1 MTFTCGNDA
10 AHVETLDAEVTS
22 NLKTAPTCTEKGVTV
37 YTAKVTFEGKDY
49 TATLELTDI
58 PAAGHHYED
67 GVCTVCGEK
76 DPDYVEPT
84 EPTTEPTKPATDP
97 DGPDQ
102 TGDTTP
108 VALLMSLLLISAAC
122 LTAVIAKSRKIRF

>member
-1 MTFTCGNDA
+1 MLFRS
-10 AHVETLDAEVTS
+10 S

-84 EPTTEPTKPATDP
+84 TEPTTEPTKPATDP